1 LYVSSQSPKLAFD
14 SFVSRM
20 PGGGIGFCIVAAL
33 LAARSRN
40 LCGPTA
46 GTRNQI
52 AGKAFV
58 RLPALVQA
66 LTESLRPFYTN
77 HSLFSVTAWGVRHIR
92 ALGEFHF
99 GRPSSYQGY
108 MVCHSIGFEKSSGHS
123 CDTSFFN
130 RVDMP
135 RPCTHGGY
143 GQYSCSRPNIN
154 NHITRFYYVTN
165 AGQITCRTSP
175 VIQHGSVE
183 EDGIFNEFHE
193 RPPAPL
199 NELIL
204 RRCGIC

>member
-1 LYVSSQSPKLAFD
+1 MDCTFQAKVQSSPSLLLFPVCREGASAFASWPD
-14 SFVSRM
+14 LM
-20 PGGGIGFCIVAAL
+20 PPEVEICAVQL
-33 LAARSRN
+33 LGRE
-40 LCGPTA
+40 
-46 GTRNQI
+46 TRLRE
-52 AGKAFV
+52 KPFV

-154 NHITRFYYVTN
+154 NHITRFLLCHECWPNNLPYVSCHS
-165 AGQITCRTSP
+165 TC
-175 VIQHGSVE
+175 
-183 EDGIFNEFHE
+183 
-193 RPPAPL
+193 
-199 NELIL
+199 
-204 RRCGIC
+204 